1 MHAAAISPRG
11 GVARR
16 VASLW
21 GQAIIE
27 YVLIIAVISLVV
39 AFAGPQVSGA
49 IRNQFSSISSA
60 LANGVSG
67 TVQRPSTPSTPSQ
80 GSGGGSGGSSSGSGS
95 NNPDKEQK
103 DYLDD
108 MKTVTGKDPKDWTL
122 EDQKKVAEDIAE
134 KGTASAAFPKAKDA
148 MDAGTKWTVT
158 LNDGKTLEYRIIGI
172 NHDDLIDGSG
182 KAGLTFETT
191 SDFSGGLQM
200 NSTDT
205 NIGGWEKSNLRR
217 RLNSGDLWNLL
228 PSELTAGMKQ
238 VAKVTDNT
246 GGGKTGK
253 PTVTAD
259 KVFLLSVTEVFG
271 NKQSDGVQYEY
282 YADKGVNIT
291 NFGGASSA
299 FYHWTRTAYPERDT
313 NFRCIYGDGGSSTCR
328 ASGEN
333 RAFPAF
339 CL

>member
-1 MHAAAISPRG
+1 MHAAKIPFG
-11 GVARR
+11 GGLPHKGICR
-16 VASLW
+16 LK
-21 GQAIIE
+21 GQSMIE
-27 YVLIIAVISLVV
+27 YVLITAVIGLVV
-39 AFAGPQVSGA
+39 AFIGPTTAEAMRKGFDTVVS
-49 IRNQFSSISSA
+49 
-60 LANGVSG
+60 
-67 TVQRPSTPSTPSQ
+67 
-80 GSGGGSGGSSSGSGS
+80 
-95 NNPDKEQK
+95 
-103 DYLDD
+103 
-108 MKTVTGKDPKDWTL
+108 TL
-122 EDQKKVAEDIAE
+122 EDGTTGEEFQTEEEKALASASRKSVSEWSISEQKVAAEDISQNGENSICFAR
-134 KGTASAAFPKAKDA
+134 AKAA
-148 MDAGTKWTVT
+148 MDAGTILSCKLTNGQVF
-158 LNDGKTLEYRIIGI
+158 EYRIIGI

-205 NIGGWEKSNLRR
+205 NIGGWEKSDLRR

-228 PSELTAGMKQ
+228 PSELTAGMKL

>member
-1 MHAAAISPRG
+1 MYEAEIPFGG
-11 GVARR
+11 GVPHKGICR
-16 VASLW
+16 LK
-21 GQAIIE
+21 GQSIIE
-27 YVLIIAVISLVV
+27 YVLIIAVIGLVV
-39 AFAGPQVSGA
+39 AFIGPTTAEAVCRGFDTVVSTLGGGTTGEEF
-49 IRNQFSSISSA
+49 QTEEEKA
-60 LANGVSG
+60 LASANRKSVSEWSI
-67 TVQRPSTPSTPSQ
+67 T
-80 GSGGGSGGSSSGSGS
+80 
-95 NNPDKEQK
+95 EQK
-103 DYLDD
+103 AA
-108 MKTVTGKDPKDWTL
+108 
-122 EDQKKVAEDIAE
+122 AEDIGQNGENSICFA
-134 KGTASAAFPKAKDA
+134 KAKAA
-148 MDAGTKWTVT
+148 MDAGTRLSCKLTNGRV
-158 LNDGKTLEYRIIGI
+158 LEYRIIGI

-205 NIGGWEKSNLRR
+205 NIGGWEKSDLRR

-271 NKQSDGVQYEY
+271 NKQSDGVQYDY

-313 NFRCIYGDGGSSTCR
+313 NFRCIYGDGGSSICR